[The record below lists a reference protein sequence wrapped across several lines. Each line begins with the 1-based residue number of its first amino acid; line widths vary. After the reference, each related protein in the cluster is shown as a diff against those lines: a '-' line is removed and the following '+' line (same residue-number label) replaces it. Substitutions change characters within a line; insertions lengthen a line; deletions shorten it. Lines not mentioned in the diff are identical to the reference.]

1 VILPVIYDKI
11 GYLPIEIGYKTG
23 HYFFVA
29 KDQKKGF
36 LDIHGEPIIPII
48 YDRLKVIGSEDG
60 DLVKFLA
67 LKDGKKQEII
77 IKVTESDWPK

>member
-1 VILPVIYDKI
+1 MKSETEPALFLWQKI
-11 GYLPIEIGYKTG
+11 RRR
-23 HYFFVA
+23 A
-29 KDQKKGF
+29 F

-67 LKDGKKQEII
+67 LKDGKEQEII
-77 IKVTESDWPK
+77 MCN